1 LKLSDASTSKHKHLT
16 AETHIHPYSNAYN
29 ITWLKIHVTLPDGV
43 LVSTQACGSLLRLE
57 KRQLQLRNLRSS
69 FIVDPLADRWPR
81 PKTTDPGAN
90 RMLSNDRAL
99 EVKIKSGDIGIGIV
113 QRAFLFQ
120 RDVEIIDT
128 LVVWI

>member
-1 LKLSDASTSKHKHLT
+1 MVFS
-16 AETHIHPYSNAYN
+16 
-29 ITWLKIHVTLPDGV
+29 
-43 LVSTQACGSLLRLE
+43 STQACGSLLRLE